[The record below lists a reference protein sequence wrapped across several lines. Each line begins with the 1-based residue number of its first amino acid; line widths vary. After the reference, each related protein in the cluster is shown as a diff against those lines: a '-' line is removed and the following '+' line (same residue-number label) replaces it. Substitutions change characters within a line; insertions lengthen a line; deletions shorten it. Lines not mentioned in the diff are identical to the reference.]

1 VDVPLTTDR
10 HSSRCRLKV
19 SLASMVLRMSKLLL
33 RDRDDDDDDD
43 EEEEGRRST
52 RFSDSDW
59 STSPMSS
66 LADEL
71 WPSAAAAAAVAAAI
85 NGRNTFR
92 GMDAAITK

>member
-1 VDVPLTTDR
+1 MDVPLTTDR

-33 RDRDDDDDDD
+33 RDRDDDE

-52 RFSDSDW
+52 RLSDSDW